1 MGRLGFPASRV
12 ATCRR
17 LAARTESFK
26 KKAMMTAKVSVLIPA
41 YNAAAY
47 IEQTLDSVLAQTWPN
62 LEVIVVDDGSRDD
75 TYALAQR
82 YAGPQVRVVSQ
93 PNAGASAARNHAFTL
108 ATGEYI
114 QYLDADDLLHPNK
127 VLAQLECLQQHPGAQ
142 LSGSAWAMF
151 YDAPDE
157 NSLRPTILWKD
168 YTDPVQWLVDAWE
181 NGVWMQPSAWLTH
194 RSLIAA
200 AGPWNEQI
208 SLHDDGEF
216 FSRVLLQTNEIVFCV
231 AAKSFYRKGI
241 TNSLSGIRNEKAT
254 RSHLA
259 VCQLYEKN
267 LLAARNTPQTRLA
280 CANNYQ
286 RLIYEYYPAY
296 AEIRH
301 QAAARI
307 QALGGST
314 ARPHST
320 PAFQLVNKVLGW
332 QLTKRL
338 QDLVYHYKL
347 NPAAWLG
354 RY

>member
-1 MGRLGFPASRV
+1 M
-12 ATCRR
+12 T
-17 LAARTESFK
+17 
-26 KKAMMTAKVSVLIPA
+26 TAKVSVLIPA

-47 IEQTLDSVLAQTWPN
+47 IRQTLDSVLAQTWPN

-82 YAGPQVRVVSQ
+82 YASDRVRVVSQ
-93 PNAGASAARNHAFTL
+93 PNAGASAARNHAFAL

-114 QYLDADDLLHPNK
+114 QYLDADDLLHPDK
-127 VLAQLECLQQHPGAQ
+127 VRAQLECLAQHPGAQ
-142 LSGSAWAMF
+142 ISGSAWNMF
-151 YDAPDE
+151 YDVPDE
-157 NSLRPTILWKD
+157 SNLRPTILWKD
-168 YTDPVQWLVDAWE
+168 YADPVQWLLDAWE

-194 RSLIAA
+194 RALIVA

-216 FSRVLLQTNEIVFCV
+216 FSRVLLQTRDIVFCA

-241 TNSLSGIRNEKAT
+241 SDSLSSIRSEKAT

-259 VCQLYEKN
+259 VCQAYEQN
-267 LLAARNTPQTRLA
+267 LLAARDNAATRRA

-286 RLIYEYYPAY
+286 RLIYEYYPAH
-296 AEIRH
+296 AEVRR
-301 QAAARI
+301 QAAARV

-320 PAFQLVNKVLGW
+320 PAFRLVDKVLGW
-332 QLTKRL
+332 QLSKRL
-338 QDLVYHYKL
+338 QDVVYRYKL

-354 RY
+354 RR

>member
-1 MGRLGFPASRV
+1 
-12 ATCRR
+12 
-17 LAARTESFK
+17 
-26 KKAMMTAKVSVLIPA
+26 MMTAKVSVLIPA

-47 IEQTLDSVLAQTWPN
+47 IEQTLDSVLVQTWPN

-82 YAGPQVRVVSQ
+82 YASDRVRVVSQ
-93 PNAGASAARNHAFTL
+93 PNAGASAARNHAFAL
-108 ATGEYI
+108 STGEYI
-114 QYLDADDLLHPNK
+114 QYLDADDLLHPDK
-127 VLAQLECLQQHPGAQ
+127 VRAQLECLEQHPGAQ
-142 LSGSAWAMF
+142 LSGSAWSMF

-157 NSLRPTILWKD
+157 RSLRPTILWKD
-168 YTDPVQWLVDAWE
+168 YHDPVQWLVDAWE

-194 RSLIAA
+194 RALIAA
-200 AGPWNEQI
+200 AGPWDEQI

-216 FSRVLLQTNEIVFCV
+216 FSRVLLQTREIVFCA

-241 TNSLSGIRNEKAT
+241 SDSLSSIRSEKAT

-259 VCQLYEKN
+259 VCQSYEKN
-267 LLAARNTPQTRLA
+267 LLAARDSAETRRA

-286 RLIYEYYPAY
+286 RLIYEYYPEH
-296 AEIRH
+296 AEVRG
-301 QAAARI
+301 QAAARV

-320 PAFQLVNKVLGW
+320 PAFRLVDKVLGW
-332 QLTKRL
+332 QLSKRL
-338 QDLVYHYKL
+338 QDVVYRYKL

-354 RY
+354 RR